1 MTRSAYNRL
10 PRAVEGASTE
20 CAQARHTQRR
30 QQHMRT
36 ASHRAFIVSQ
46 SFLYTERRLAWDH
59 VRRRLPFFALP
70 FWGVAH
76 SRRGRP
82 ARGKAWWNEV
92 CPGAGGRPAPSGA
105 EGWRA
110 AVWRGAGQ
118 GRGHR
123 RVLRLRNLFRVR
135 RSADALRCSQCSS
148 NPFHGACLQQSGF
161 SDTCPQCCRS
171 TLVAG
176 VRASGEDA
184 ARIDLTDGD
193 LDLSAAATE
202 LNTSTADAMDAI
214 VQDSSEDT
222 GLSTQRESVRE
233 ASRVMAQQE
242 CSVDRNDRRKT
253 HVELDDDE
261 VQEEMINMPDI
272 DAASALLREM
282 GVSAGDSKAVCA
294 HCGIAEGEG
303 SHKQTARLSRCLGC
317 QRVFYCSR

>member
-1 MTRSAYNRL
+1 LAD
-10 PRAVEGASTE
+10 
-20 CAQARHTQRR
+20 
-30 QQHMRT
+30 
-36 ASHRAFIVSQ
+36 
-46 SFLYTERRLAWDH
+46 FLENILTGGNAGSLAP
-59 VRRRLPFFALP
+59 LPF
-70 FWGVAH
+70 
-76 SRRGRP
+76 
-82 ARGKAWWNEV
+82 
-92 CPGAGGRPAPSGA
+92 PSGQWHIPA
-105 EGWRA
+105 VDGLREAKRGGMKSVPGLGEGPHLLA
-110 AVWRGAGQ
+110 PKGGGQ
-118 GRGHR
+118 QFGG
-123 RVLRLRNLFRVR
+123 VQVKVEDTDGSYDCAICFESVR

>member
-1 MTRSAYNRL
+1 
-10 PRAVEGASTE
+10 
-20 CAQARHTQRR
+20 
-30 QQHMRT
+30 
-36 ASHRAFIVSQ
+36 
-46 SFLYTERRLAWDH
+46 
-59 VRRRLPFFALP
+59 
-70 FWGVAH
+70 
-76 SRRGRP
+76 
-82 ARGKAWWNEV
+82 
-92 CPGAGGRPAPSGA
+92 
-105 EGWRA
+105 
-110 AVWRGAGQ
+110 
-118 GRGHR
+118 
-123 RVLRLRNLFRVR
+123 
-135 RSADALRCSQCSS
+135 
-148 NPFHGACLQQSGF
+148 
-161 SDTCPQCCRS
+161 
-171 TLVAG
+171 